1 MWNFNDNNGSNSF
14 IWHIL
19 NTIWAIFKIL
29 QAEIH
34 WSDTFLPLFFSR
46 HLRLCSANHEINP
59 PKWLKMAE
67 RSAIWSPWS
76 KRFACQTKWRASE
89 LKHYAIPIP
98 ALFSRPRIKKSYNF
112 DRKRWNLMIVQRDN
126 SLERGEI
133 REIKYIKERFRK
145 KINAHY
151 QLFEAPEL
159 LWAAAAV
166 HTAVFVDAGHD
177 DWWWSGIRTHL
188 SLSLHLSMT
197 LTDVYHLNFIRH
209 VVVAYHWI
217 IILYVRA
224 SYLIRARRS
233 SNNWQPDWAHWP
245 STAKLP
251 HRHGKLTRRRN
262 YRRT

>member
-59 PKWLKMAE
+59 PKWLKMAA

-112 DRKRWNLMIVQRDN
+112 DRKRWNLMIVQTDN

-188 SLSLHLSMT
+188 SLITYQWHSLMYITWTSFDTWSWLITGLLYCTCVHHT
-197 LTDVYHLNFIRH
+197 
-209 VVVAYHWI
+209 A
-217 IILYVRA
+217 YVRGGLRTTD
-224 SYLIRARRS
+224 SQTGRIDPAR
-233 SNNWQPDWAHWP
+233 
-245 STAKLP
+245 L
-251 HRHGKLTRRRN
+251 N
-262 YRRT
+262 YRTGTEN

>member
-112 DRKRWNLMIVQRDN
+112 DRKRWNLMIVQTDN

-188 SLSLHLSMT
+188 SLSLSLIT
-197 LTDVYHLNFIRH
+197 
-209 VVVAYHWI
+209 YHWHWCI
-217 IILYVRA
+217 SLELHSTRGRGLSLDYYIVRA
-224 SYLIRARRS
+224 CIIPHTCEEVFEQLTARLGALT
-233 SNNWQPDWAHWP
+233 Q
-245 STAKLP
+245 
-251 HRHGKLTRRRN
+251 HG
-262 YRRT
+262 

>member
-59 PKWLKMAE
+59 PKWLKMAV

-112 DRKRWNLMIVQRDN
+112 DRKRWNLMIVQTDN

-177 DWWWSGIRTHL
+177 DWWWSGISTHL
-188 SLSLHLSMT
+188 SLSLSLIT
-197 LTDVYHLNFIRH
+197 
-209 VVVAYHWI
+209 YHWCI
-217 IILYVRA
+217 SLHSTRGLSLHYTCVHHTCEEVFEQ
-224 SYLIRARRS
+224 LTARLGALT
-233 SNNWQPDWAHWP
+233 Q
-245 STAKLP
+245 
-251 HRHGKLTRRRN
+251 HG
-262 YRRT
+262 

>member
-59 PKWLKMAE
+59 PKWLKMAA

-188 SLSLHLSMT
+188 SLSLITYQWHSLMYITWTSFDT
-197 LTDVYHLNFIRH
+197 WSWLITGLLYCTCVHH
-209 VVVAYHWI
+209 TS
-217 IILYVRA
+217 YVRGGLRTTD
-224 SYLIRARRS
+224 SQTGRIDPAR
-233 SNNWQPDWAHWP
+233 
-245 STAKLP
+245 L
-251 HRHGKLTRRRN
+251 N
-262 YRRT
+262 YRTGTEN

>member
-59 PKWLKMAE
+59 PKWLKMAA

-112 DRKRWNLMIVQRDN
+112 DRKRWNLMIVQTDN

-188 SLSLHLSMT
+188 SLSLITYQWHWCISLELHSTRGRGLS
-197 LTDVYHLNFIRH
+197 LDYYI
-209 VVVAYHWI
+209 
-217 IILYVRA
+217 VRA
-224 SYLIRARRS
+224 CIIRARRS